1 MQKVLITGVNGFI
14 GSHIAERMIKNGM
27 QVYGLVRIT
36 SDLSL
41 IEGLSI
47 SLRYG
52 DITDAES
59 VQKAVSGMDI
69 VIHNAGLASDWGSLE
84 LFKKINFYG
93 TQNIV
98 KASMEAGV
106 RRFVLMSSVAIHGF
120 GSEQTMNE
128 QSPIKTHGF
137 HYNISKWEAEKWTFE
152 YTKNSALE
160 VSAVRP
166 GNVFGPKDHTFIE
179 KYLDVLV
186 KGQGGYVNGGH
197 SLTCPVY
204 VGNLSHAVYLAATH
218 PKAAGETFIITDGY
232 DITWRQFTEQLC
244 EKMGIK
250 PPNLSIP
257 FAIGNPLAL
266 TLEKIYLWTRQTSAP
281 LLTSYRMHNGGKNY
295 HFSIEKIKNLLG
307 YSLETPL
314 DEALE
319 RTVAWYKALLKN
331 N

>member
-1 MQKVLITGVNGFI
+1 MLKVLITGVNGFI

-27 QVYGLVRIT
+27 EVYGLVRKT
-36 SDLSL
+36 SDLRL
-41 IEGLSI
+41 IEGMPI

-52 DITDAES
+52 DITDAAS
-59 VQKAVSGMDI
+59 VQKSVADMDI
-69 VIHNAGLASDWGSLE
+69 VIHNAGLASDWGPLD
-84 LFKKINFYG
+84 LFMKINFQG

-98 KASMEAGV
+98 KASMEAEV
-106 RRFVLMSSVAIHGF
+106 KRFVLMSSVAIHGF
-120 GSEQTMNE
+120 GSEGTMNE
-128 QSPIKTHGF
+128 LSPIKTHGF

-152 YTKNSALE
+152 YTKNSPME
-160 VSAVRP
+160 VSAIRP

-197 SLTCPVY
+197 AYTCPVY
-204 VGNLSHAVYLAATH
+204 VGNLSQAVYLAATH
-218 PKAAGETFIITDGY
+218 PKAAGEASIITDGY

-244 EKMGIK
+244 EKMSIK
-250 PPNLSIP
+250 PPQLSIP

-266 TLEKIYLWTRQTSAP
+266 FLEKVYIWTHQKSAP

-295 HFSIEKIKNLLG
+295 HFSIEKAKNILG
-307 YSLETPL
+307 YTLETPL

-319 RTVAWYKALLKN
+319 KTVVWYRGR
-331 N
+331 